1 MLNKNEKQNKRE
13 RGKIFFMFLQKHDA
27 KQNYEKKRNESK
39 IY

>member
-1 MLNKNEKQNKRE
+1 MKNKTNENEAKY
-13 RGKIFFMFLQKHDA
+13 FFMFLQKHDA